1 MARKVIERFDVGG
14 IKVEIGPA
22 ISKDAG
28 LVVVARNIRES
39 AWFPPLVDRV
49 MAAIVA
55 SPNFEGSSAA
65 ALRAASLTEP
75 PAEVPDLERSRGD
88 GALWVFRPT
97 GFQG

>member
-65 ALRAASLTEP
+65 ALRG
-75 PAEVPDLERSRGD
+75 PA
-88 GALWVFRPT
+88 
-97 GFQG
+97 